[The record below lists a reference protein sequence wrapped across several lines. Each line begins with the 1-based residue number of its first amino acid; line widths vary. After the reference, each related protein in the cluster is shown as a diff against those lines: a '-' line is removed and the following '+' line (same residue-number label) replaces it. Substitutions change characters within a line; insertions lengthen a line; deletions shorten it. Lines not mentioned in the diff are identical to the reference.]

1 MFMEALDIE
10 RCQSYKIAN
19 SFIVLVQNLETGFLW
34 MTSGNMA
41 YNFYVILC

>member
-1 MFMEALDIE
+1 MEALEIE
-10 RCQSYKIAN
+10 RCQSYKITN

-41 YNFYVILC
+41 YRIFT